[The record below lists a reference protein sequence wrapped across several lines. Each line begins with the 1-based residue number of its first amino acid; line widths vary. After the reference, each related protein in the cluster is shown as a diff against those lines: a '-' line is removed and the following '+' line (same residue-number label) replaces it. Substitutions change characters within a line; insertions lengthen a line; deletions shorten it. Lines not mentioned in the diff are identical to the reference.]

1 MVVISSVL
9 TDLSKQDGEIACLK
23 TIGTMTIVA
32 ARLKRSHHQRG
43 TETRPFVD
51 RLRDCD

>member
-9 TDLSKQDGEIACLK
+9 TDLSKQDGGTARLK
-23 TIGTMTIVA
+23 NIGTMTIVA
-32 ARLKRSHHQRG
+32 VRLKRSHRQRE
-43 TETRPFVD
+43 TEIQPFVD